1 MNRTKLFILALAGIF
16 AVACATDGVDQMGT
30 TPQQTAMLKK
40 FVNTPQAAVKG
51 ELIIYVDEATAEQ
64 LETSE
69 VATRSGVTA
78 LDAAVM
84 EIGAQELRPVFNRM
98 LPHTCSSLP
107 PRVQS
112 PYIFDNY
119 HQQYL
124 E

>member
-64 LETSE
+64 LSDSFPFTVSINTFCFAR
-69 VATRSGVTA
+69 VIAT
-78 LDAAVM
+78 
-84 EIGAQELRPVFNRM
+84 
-98 LPHTCSSLP
+98 
-107 PRVQS
+107 
-112 PYIFDNY
+112 
-119 HQQYL
+119 
-124 E
+124 